1 MNLSESRVLAFAPL
15 HNSHGKRDATGA
27 FIPEAH
33 KFLNAADSGKIV
45 LFDNSKAFRLRRREV
60 LWHIA
65 EYRENKG
72 QLDAVAFFCHG
83 WISGMQAGF
92 GMRSVGRL
100 ATVLHGVAGSD
111 FLVVPLFCCSTGDD
125 PDDDPMSAVGTGD
138 GSFADKLRD
147 ELCKRGVVYNRVMG
161 HTTVAHTTKNPCVV
175 FFDGMGTPE
184 GVEGGYAPVK
194 PGTKSWGPWR
204 RALRV
209 GDFRFRFPFMTAGEI
224 HAELTG

>member
-1 MNLSESRVLAFAPL
+1 MNLSESRVLAFAP
-15 HNSHGKRDATGA
+15 HDNSHGKRDATGA
-27 FIPEAH
+27 FIPEARR
-33 KFLNAADSGKIV
+33 FAAAAGDGSV
-45 LFDNSKAFRLRRREV
+45 HLFDNSRPFAQRRREV
-60 LWHIA
+60 LKRIA
-65 EYRENKG
+65 AHDGE
-72 QLDAVAFFCHG
+72 LDAVAFFCHG

-92 GMRSVGRL
+92 GMRSVGKL
-100 ATVLHGVAGSD
+100 ATALQGVAGSD

-125 PDDDPMSAVGTGD
+125 PDDDPLSAVGTGE

-147 ELCKRGVVYNRVMG
+147 ELCKRGVIYSRVMG
-161 HTTVAHTTKNPCVV
+161 HTTVAHTTKNPRVV

-194 PGTKSWGPWR
+194 PGTKSWKVWR

-224 HAELTG
+224 HAELGAG